1 MIPFHLPGFEIESV
15 ENEDGVWHIYGRST
29 ACHARCPCC
38 QQLSGS
44 LHSWHQRHPQE
55 LPCIG
60 HGVRLHLQVKR
71 FRCRNLR
78 CPQKTFVEQFPD
90 WLPVYARRTT
100 RLTEVLRHIAFAMS
114 AEAAR
119 RVLRHFQVVTSGDT
133 LLRIIRQTRL
143 PPIEAPQIVGV
154 DDWALKKRVHYGTL
168 LVDLQQHRVIDLLL
182 ERTSTVV
189 STWLQQQP
197 SIEIVTRDRSTEY
210 AAGITAGAPQA
221 QQVADRWHLLLNL
234 RQMLDRFLS
243 TIYPRVQ
250 QLPLAP
256 QHLAVLSQQRAAFRR
271 TRSEQSATH
280 NSRNKRLAKYAEIQ
294 HLRQAGYNISQIADQ
309 LGHHWETVRK
319 YYEATSFPERKQRQP
334 GHSRL
339 DPFLPY
345 LQQRLQEGCENA
357 LQLWREIQQRGY
369 SGSPRQVLKWMQ
381 LHRTAPAPTTP
392 KRHTHSASRR
402 PPSANLLPSSKQMAW
417 LLVREPDRLTTE
429 EVVIIEHLQQDAEIA
444 HVYALAQ
451 QFVHMVKQRLVE
463 QLDPWLEQCAMVNA
477 APVHNF
483 ALSLRQDYAAIRA
496 ALETV
501 WSNGQTEGQV
511 NRLKFIKR
519 QMYGRA
525 NFDLLRLKV
534 IYTSGFT

>member
-1 MIPFHLPGFEIESV
+1 M
-15 ENEDGVWHIYGRST
+15 
-29 ACHARCPCC
+29 
-38 QQLSGS
+38 
-44 LHSWHQRHPQE
+44 HSWHQRQPQE

-60 HGVRLHLQVKR
+60 QGVRLNLQVKR
-71 FRCRNLR
+71 FRCRNGI
-78 CPQKTFVEQFPD
+78 CPKKTFVERFPD
-90 WLPVYARRTT
+90 WLPAYARRTT
-100 RLTEVLRHIAFAMS
+100 RLTEVLRRIAFEMS

-119 RVLRHFQVVTSGDT
+119 RVLKCFQIIASGDT

-143 PPIEAPQIVGV
+143 PPIEAPQVIGI

-189 STWLQQQP
+189 STWLQQHP
-197 SIEIVTRDRSTEY
+197 SVEIVTRDRSTEY

-234 RQMLDRFLS
+234 RQMLDRFFS
-243 TIYPRVQ
+243 TIYLRVQ

-256 QHLAVLSQQRAAFRR
+256 QHLALLSQQRVAFRR
-271 TRSEQSATH
+271 TRSEQIATQ
-280 NSRNKRLAKYAEIQ
+280 NSRDKRLAKYAEIQ
-294 HLRQAGYNISQIADQ
+294 HLRQEGYNISQIADQ

-319 YYEATSFPERKQRQP
+319 YYEATSFPERKQRRP
-334 GHSRL
+334 GHSIL

-369 SGSPRQVLKWMQ
+369 SGSSRQVLKWMQ
-381 LHRTAPAPTTP
+381 LHRTAPAPSTS
-392 KRHTHSASRR
+392 KRHLHSVAPRTT
-402 PPSANLLPSSKQMAW
+402 SATLLPSAKQIAW

-429 EVVIIEHLQQDAEIA
+429 EAAVIEHLQQDAEIV
-444 HVYALAQ
+444 HVYDLAQ
-451 QFVHMVKQRLVE
+451 QFVQMVKQRLVE
-463 QLDPWLEQCAMVNA
+463 QLDPWLERCETVNV

-483 ALSLRQDYAAIRA
+483 ALSLRQDYAAVRA
-496 ALETV
+496 ALDTH

-511 NRLKFIKR
+511 NRLKCIRR

-525 NFDLLRLKV
+525 SFDLLRLKV